1 MTPTP
6 TAAETAALAWGGRIQ
21 RVLRNRENHV
31 LEMSLPSGDRAA
43 LRLHRAGYQSPEAI
57 RSELWWCA
65 ELARAGL
72 PIPAAL
78 TALDGQLL
86 VTLPDGRLASAIA
99 WMEGE
104 ALGEAAKPFTLPLP
118 QVLDAFHALGAL
130 LARVHRTTDGL
141 TLPDGFTR
149 PRWDLEGLV
158 GDAPHW
164 GRFWEHPLATP
175 DQCSTL
181 IRARD
186 ALRERLSGDIGL
198 IHADV
203 LRENVLV
210 NGRSVSLID
219 FDDSGFGFRLHDL
232 GTALLQTFQHPEQ
245 PQLRA
250 ALMAGYGT
258 KDEEMVQAFTLA
270 RALAS
275 VGWIMPRLQPDD
287 PIHKSHLHRA
297 VTLASDVLGN
307 TWRMS
312 NSYVTD
318 C

>member
-1 MTPTP
+1 M
-6 TAAETAALAWGGRIQ
+6 TAAETAALAWGARI
-21 RVLRNRENHV
+21 LRTLRDRENHV
-31 LEMSLPSGDRAA
+31 CECVLPSGDRAA
-43 LRLHRAGYQSPEAI
+43 LRLHRAGYQSPAAI

-72 PIPAAL
+72 PVPAAL
-78 TALDGQLL
+78 PALDGQLL
-86 VTLPDGRLASAIA
+86 VGLPDGRLASVIA

-104 ALGEAAKPFTLPLP
+104 ALGEAAKPFTRPLP
-118 QVLDAFHALGAL
+118 QVLDIYHALGQL
-130 LARVHRTTDGL
+130 LSRVHQTTDRL
-141 TLPDGFTR
+141 VLPDGFTR

-158 GDAPHW
+158 GDQPHW
-164 GRFWEHPLATP
+164 GRFWEHPAAAT
-175 DQCSTL
+175 DQRITL

-186 ALRERLSGDIGL
+186 ALRERLSGEIGL

-232 GTALLQTFQHPEQ
+232 GTALVQTVYHREQ

-258 KDEEMVQAFTLA
+258 TDEPMVQAFTLA
-270 RALAS
+270 RTLVS
-275 VGWIMPRLQPDD
+275 VGWTMPRLQPDD
-287 PIHKSHLHRA
+287 PIHKSHLARA
-297 VTLASDVLGN
+297 VMVAEQVLG
-307 TWRMS
+307 S
-312 NSYVTD
+312 A
-318 C
+318 

>member
-1 MTPTP
+1 M
-6 TAAETAALAWGGRIQ
+6 TAAETAALAWGARILCT
-21 RVLRNRENHV
+21 LRDRENHV
-31 LEMSLPSGDRAA
+31 CECVLPSGDRAA
-43 LRLHRAGYQSPEAI
+43 LRLHRAGYQSPAAI

-72 PIPAAL
+72 PVPAAL
-78 TALDGQLL
+78 PALDGQLL
-86 VTLPDGRLASAIA
+86 ASLPDGRQASVIA

-104 ALGEAAKPFTLPLP
+104 ALGEAAKPFTRPLP
-118 QVLDAFHALGAL
+118 QVLDIYHALGQL
-130 LARVHRTTDGL
+130 LSRVHQTTDRL
-141 TLPDGFTR
+141 VLPDGFTR

-158 GDAPHW
+158 GDQPHW
-164 GRFWEHPLATP
+164 GRFWDHPAAAT
-175 DQCSTL
+175 DQRITL

-186 ALRERLSGDIGL
+186 ALRERLSGEIGL

-232 GTALLQTFQHPEQ
+232 GTALVQTVYHPEQ

-258 KDEEMVQAFTLA
+258 TDEPMVQAFTLA
-270 RALAS
+270 RTLAS
-275 VGWIMPRLQPDD
+275 VGWTMPRLQPDD
-287 PIHKSHLHRA
+287 PIHKSHLARA
-297 VTLASDVLGN
+297 VMVAEQVLG
-307 TWRMS
+307 S
-312 NSYVTD
+312 A
-318 C
+318 